1 MGRTLRASLH
11 LLGHALLALV
21 VAGTARASSVSDELS
36 VGLVQSS
43 PADPHGTSLTD
54 QLRAHFDIGE
64 EWDVLVGAGFTHAWA
79 TSPPKGGH
87 YGTSSANV
95 GSLTAGPTWNVTP
108 RLDLYGTASWS
119 PTASQ
124 SYEQNIR
131 VKNPQPPPASI
142 PASLLVDGT
151 TGLYGVTLGA
161 GYIFGGREVED
172 LVVGGLALDMSVG
185 WTGYVIGQKVSDVF
199 VTGGQ
204 LTAAEVLRQC
214 RAGEIPAATCNRLR
228 PAIKGA
234 QDTLNQIRLALYG
247 TQPLGETTDLDV
259 GLSYDAYDQDPAI
272 AGVFTSR
279 AGVLLFQSS
288 AASGLPLAPERLS
301 ARAGINQTLGL
312 VELALWYQYTLYASD
327 EGWQHAVGLKVL
339 VKLGRD
345 WRLWA
350 TGVAFFDALTTTT
363 GSSTSPARVS
373 LVSGTIA
380 LGVRA
385 RF

>member
-1 MGRTLRASLH
+1 MR
-11 LLGHALLALV
+11 HALLALFI
-21 VAGTARASSVSDELS
+21 AATARASSLSDELS
-36 VGLVQSS
+36 VGLVQSN
-43 PADPHGTSLTD
+43 PADPHGTTLTD
-54 QLRAHFDIGE
+54 QLRAQFDIGDQ
-64 EWDVLVGAGFTHAWA
+64 WDLLVGAGFTHAWA
-79 TSPPKGGH
+79 TPPPTGGH

-95 GSLTAGPTWNVTP
+95 GSITAGPTWDVTP

-119 PTASQ
+119 PSARQTYDQ
-124 SYEQNIR
+124 TIR
-131 VKNPQPPPASI
+131 VRNPRPPPASNR
-142 PASLLVDGT
+142 ASLLVDGT

-161 GYIFGGREVED
+161 GYIFGGSEVEGFV
-172 LVVGGLALDMSVG
+172 LGGLALDLSVG
-185 WTGYVIGQKVSDVF
+185 WTGYVIEQKVSDVF

-234 QDTLNQIRLALYG
+234 QDTLNQLRLGLYG
-247 TQPLGETTDLDV
+247 TQTLGETTDLDL
-259 GLSYDAYDQDPAI
+259 GLSYDLYDQDPAI
-272 AGVFTSR
+272 AGAFTSR

-288 AASGLPLAPERLS
+288 AASGLPLAPERLA
-301 ARAGINQTLGL
+301 ARAGINQTLGP
-312 VELALWYQYTLYASD
+312 VELSPWYQYTLYASD
-327 EGWQHAVGLKVL
+327 EGWQHAAGLKVR

-345 WRLWA
+345 WRVWA

-363 GSSTSPARVS
+363 GSSASTVHVS
-373 LVSGTIA
+373 LVSGTVA

>member
-1 MGRTLRASLH
+1 VGRARRCRVHPRLGHLPAEGWPLRNQLRERGESHRRTHLERDAAAGSLRHGVLVSEGKSELRAEH
-11 LLGHALLALV
+11 QGQ
-21 VAGTARASSVSDELS
+21 E
-36 VGLVQSS
+36 
-43 PADPHGTSLTD
+43 
-54 QLRAHFDIGE
+54 
-64 EWDVLVGAGFTHAWA
+64 
-79 TSPPKGGH
+79 
-87 YGTSSANV
+87 
-95 GSLTAGPTWNVTP
+95 
-108 RLDLYGTASWS
+108 
-119 PTASQ
+119 
-124 SYEQNIR
+124 
-131 VKNPQPPPASI
+131 PPAPACVD

-161 GYIFGGREVED
+161 GYIFGGSEVEGFV
-172 LVVGGLALDMSVG
+172 LGGLALDLSVG

-204 LTAAEVLRQC
+204 LTAGEVLRQC

-327 EGWQHAVGLKVL
+327 EGWQHAAGLKVR

-345 WRLWA
+345 WRVWA

-363 GSSTSPARVS
+363 GSSASTVHAS
-373 LVSGTIA
+373 LVSGTVA